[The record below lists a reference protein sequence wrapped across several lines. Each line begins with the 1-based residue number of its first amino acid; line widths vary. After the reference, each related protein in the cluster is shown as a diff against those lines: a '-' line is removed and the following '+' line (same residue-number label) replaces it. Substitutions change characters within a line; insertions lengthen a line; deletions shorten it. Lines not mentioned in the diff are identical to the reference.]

1 MRPLIRKNHSSVCG
15 SGPGDRNVPVPGCW
29 SQGRDP
35 SPDQEGPDQVLH
47 GAGASILC
55 HEPRANLPAF
65 MESHVLCPVSG
76 QPLVTE
82 GAAGLC
88 CGRAKGVPRPVPEL
102 GEGLENKRSL
112 NRGTQSQRD
121 ALGRD
126 PQEKELEALNGD
138 KFHLS
143 RVSSKNFGDFTRLDT
158 GRRAGCECPGRMTT
172 CPEDTVLARP
182 HRALGGCVW
191 AFSIQST
198 HAWLGNR
205 TLQAGECPGEA
216 VTHCRL

>member
-1 MRPLIRKNHSSVCG
+1 MTGMCPC
-15 SGPGDRNVPVPGCW
+15 
-29 SQGRDP
+29 Q
-35 SPDQEGPDQVLH
+35 
-47 GAGASILC
+47 GAGAKAGIPHHTGKDQTRCSMEL
-55 HEPRANLPAF
+55 EPP
-65 MESHVLCPVSG
+65 SSVTSPG
-76 QPLVTE
+76 QISQHLWSPMFCALSQGNHWSQRE
-82 GAAGLC
+82 LLALC
-88 CGRAKGVPRPVPEL
+88 CGRAKRVPRPVPEL
-102 GEGLENKRSL
+102 GEGLENRRSL

-143 RVSSKNFGDFTRLDT
+143 RVSGKNFGDFTRLDT
-158 GRRAGCECPGRMTT
+158 GTRAGCGCPVRMTT
-172 CPEDTVLARP
+172 CPEDTVPARP

-205 TLQAGECPGEA
+205 TLQAGERPGEA